1 MGVRIMTNELTIG
14 RMRSLLLVP
23 VVALVVAGCGS
34 GSSKPS
40 PSPSPSLT
48 GSAAYLADVRHTGL
62 GDLPTSSDDGLIKV
76 GNDMCTGL
84 STGQSYGAAVE
95 TLTGAGKNITT
106 AQADMLVTSAVHNLC
121 PAQASALP

>member
-1 MGVRIMTNELTIG
+1 MKIVLAGLIAAG
-14 RMRSLLLVP
+14 LL
-23 VVALVVAGCGS
+23 AGCGS
-34 GSSKPS
+34 GSSKPT
-40 PSPSPSLT
+40 PSASPSLT

-62 GDLPTSSDDGLIKV
+62 GDENVWNSTDDSLINL
-76 GNDMCTGL
+76 GNEECMGL

-121 PAQASALP
+121 PAQASNLP